1 MKVCSR
7 CLLNKSIEFFGK
19 RKNSIDGHYGV
30 CKECRN
36 SDTKK
41 WRKDKVYSDEHILNE
56 KERKKKYYTDNKE
69 NILKRC
75 KDYRD
80 DNKENAKE
88 YKKNYYN
95 NNREKLISYSSNYH
109 LNRIKND
116 KIYKFQCN
124 VKCLIKNSIKY
135 KGYKKNTRTINILGC
150 TIEEFKIY
158 LESKFENWMNWDNY
172 GIYNGELNYGWD
184 IDHIIPVSSA
194 KSEEEVI
201 KINHYTNLQP
211 LCGYIN
217 RNVKKD
223 KLDFK

>member
-1 MKVCSR
+1 M
-7 CLLNKSIEFFGK
+7 
-19 RKNSIDGHYGV
+19 
-30 CKECRN
+30 
-36 SDTKK
+36 
-41 WRKDKVYSDEHILNE
+41 
-56 KERKKKYYTDNKE
+56 
-69 NILKRC
+69 
-75 KDYRD
+75 
-80 DNKENAKE
+80 
-88 YKKNYYN
+88 
-95 NNREKLISYSSNYH
+95 
-109 LNRIKND
+109 NRIKND

-150 TIEEFKIY
+150 TIEEFKVY

-184 IDHIIPVSSA
+184 IDHIIPVSST

-223 KLDFK
+223 KLDFQ